1 MDTPIEVF
9 VVYLTMPST
18 LICRLKMK
26 YRFIHSRCF
35 DKANTLRL
43 CGVNE
48 NAFLSATVPQCGYL
62 EHFSQALK
70 RVVSSFALASI
81 EKNH

>member
-1 MDTPIEVF
+1 
-9 VVYLTMPST
+9 MPST
-18 LICRLKMK
+18 LICRLKMN
-26 YRFIHSRCF
+26 IVLSTLVVG
-35 DKANTLRL
+35 KANTLRL
-43 CGVNE
+43 CAVNE

-70 RVVSSFALASI
+70 RVVSSFALAFI

>member
-18 LICRLKMK
+18 LICRLKMNIVLSTLVVLVK
-26 YRFIHSRCF
+26 Q
-35 DKANTLRL
+35 TLRL
-43 CGVNE
+43 CAVNE

-70 RVVSSFALASI
+70 RVVSSFALAFI